1 VKVWN
6 KPKFVR
12 NSNYV
17 LTLDKLENNTD
28 LIKKILS
35 HKNFE
40 KQEQE
45 WKDL

>member
-1 VKVWN
+1 
-6 KPKFVR
+6 
-12 NSNYV
+12 
-17 LTLDKLENNTD
+17 LDKLEDNID
-28 LIKKILS
+28 LIEKILN